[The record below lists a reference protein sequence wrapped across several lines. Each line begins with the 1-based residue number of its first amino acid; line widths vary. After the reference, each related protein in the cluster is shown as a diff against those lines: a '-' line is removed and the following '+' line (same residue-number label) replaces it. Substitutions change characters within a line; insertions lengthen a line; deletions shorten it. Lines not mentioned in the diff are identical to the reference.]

1 MIKTNKPRL
10 WSALSAST
18 PTPRISP
25 TVLLSTIHMFMSFLD
40 ALINFFYVILAI
52 RTTNSCFLVQSY
64 MGTLLP
70 ITCLCTLEGMNSWLH
85 LLSLNINRTGHDDE
99 SVGVHSAKLAFAK
112 KQLKQMHSHKSQTF
126 VPICLY
132 TKETVELHPDNSSAS
147 WRSYGSAMMA
157 HWQSV
162 GSFGLLVYL
171 QMVAVSIIRGTNGVW
186 ATRPATEKSTFF
198 WWTPL
203 SLPSLSTYQPIHI
216 EQYEVG
222 ILEDLGAVVEN
233 LSLN

>member
-1 MIKTNKPRL
+1 
-10 WSALSAST
+10 
-18 PTPRISP
+18 
-25 TVLLSTIHMFMSFLD
+25 
-40 ALINFFYVILAI
+40 
-52 RTTNSCFLVQSY
+52 
-64 MGTLLP
+64 
-70 ITCLCTLEGMNSWLH
+70 
-85 LLSLNINRTGHDDE
+85 
-99 SVGVHSAKLAFAK
+99 
-112 KQLKQMHSHKSQTF
+112 
-126 VPICLY
+126 
-132 TKETVELHPDNSSAS
+132 
-147 WRSYGSAMMA
+147 MA
-157 HWQSV
+157 HWQTV

-186 ATRPATEKSTFF
+186 ATRPAVEKSTFF